1 MMTLH
6 PNILERDGQKA
17 FAVLPYEEFVKVQDV
32 LEDYEDLVALRQAKD
47 LEGHASTLSLSDA
60 KQLLG
65 ISFETT
71 GTKS

>member
-17 FAVLPYEEFVKVQDV
+17 FAVLPYEEFVKVQEV
-32 LEDYEDLVALRQAKD
+32 LDAYEDLVALRHAKD
-47 LEGHASTLSLSDA
+47 REAHAPTVSLSDA

-65 ISFETT
+65 VS
-71 GTKS
+71 